1 MKEDFSELVQYL
13 DGKFGIIDEKFNS
26 IDEKLL
32 SLGEKLEKKAD
43 KSDLNSLID
52 AVDAYAKKSDAF
64 FQEMVMLS
72 HKVDRH
78 EKWFHQVADKLGI
91 KLEY

>member
-1 MKEDFSELVQYL
+1 MLDNEDIQKLMKVFATKEEIKEMISDLSTKEDFNNLQISVDSYA
-13 DGKFGIIDEKFNS
+13 
-26 IDEKLL
+26 
-32 SLGEKLEKKAD
+32 KKAD
-43 KSDLNSLID
+43 T
-52 AVDAYAKKSDAF
+52 Y
-64 FQEMVMLS
+64 FQEMVALS